1 MYSKIAINNVKK
13 SFKDYAI
20 YFLTIAFAV
29 CIFYSFNAIDAQK
42 AVLDMNKSQAEYMTV
57 VTTLISYVS
66 VFVSF
71 ILGGLILYANN
82 FLIKKRKKEL
92 GIYMTLGMKKSKISK
107 ILLGETLIVGILS
120 LAAGLLLGVLLSQ
133 GLSLFTAKLFEVDMT
148 EFKFI
153 ISFGAISKT
162 ILYFAIIFGI
172 LMIFNTTIVSRYK
185 LIDMLNAGRKNEEIK
200 IKNPI
205 ISSIIFII
213 SVVILVF
220 AYYLVSKVGLNMQ
233 KIEFKASIVLGIL
246 GTVGFFFG
254 ISGFLIAIV
263 QKSKILGTVGF
274 FFGISGFLI
283 AIVQKSKN
291 IYLKKLNIFITRQIS
306 SKVNTNFVSMA
317 VISLML
323 FITIVLLSTGL
334 SFKNALEAGIVA
346 PFDASVKLYTEEG
359 DKYTSVE
366 QLLNIANYDIKDN
379 KAIFFNT
386 YRMNGPDPNSILK
399 NYAVGDFKKDLDNGK
414 QRWESIDLI
423 KLSDFNKIRELEGKS
438 TFIMDDDEVMLLS
451 NFKSAKSSI
460 ENMIKLKGIVNLN
473 GKEYKVANTEY
484 LDDALYN
491 SSIADNVLTL
501 IVNDNFDGNI
511 YLSNAYMNVNYK
523 NPGDESAEEDM
534 QNSFHNKKDNKELYD
549 LPLVVYTK
557 QDVYNENKTMGATV
571 LYIGL
576 YLGIIFLIA
585 SAAVLALQQLSE
597 ASDSSDRYKALKRIG
612 ATEKM
617 INKTIFAQTVI
628 YFVMP
633 LGLAIVSSIV
643 GINVVNKFLI
653 IYGNTNIVPTAL
665 LTLAILVI
673 VYGGYFYVTYT
684 GYKSIVK
691 NSK

>member
-13 SFKDYAI
+13 SFKDYTI

-92 GIYMTLGMKKSKISK
+92 GIYMTLGMSKSKISK
-107 ILLGETLIVGILS
+107 ILLGETLIVGVLS
-120 LAAGLLLGVLLSQ
+120 LVAGLLLGVLLSQ

-162 ILYFAIIFGI
+162 ILYFAIIFGV

-205 ISSIIFII
+205 VSSIVFII
-213 SVVILVF
+213 SVVILVG
-220 AYYLVSKVGLNMQ
+220 AYYLVSKVGLNME
-233 KIEFKASIVLGIL
+233 KVEFKASIILGIL

-254 ISGFLIAIV
+254 IAGFI
-263 QKSKILGTVGF
+263 
-274 FFGISGFLI
+274 ISM
-283 AIVQKSKN
+283 VQKSKN

-346 PFDASVKLYTEEG
+346 PFDASVKLFTEEG
-359 DKYTSVE
+359 DKYTSVG
-366 QLLNIANYDIKDN
+366 QILNIAKYDVKDN
-379 KAIFFNT
+379 KVIFFNT
-386 YRMNGPDPNSILK
+386 YRMDGPDPNSILK

-414 QRWESIDLI
+414 QRWESIDVI

-438 TFIMDDDEVMLLS
+438 TFTMKDDEVMLLS

-491 SSIADNVLTL
+491 SEIADNVLTL
-501 IVNDNFDGNI
+501 IVNDNFDGDI

-523 NPGDESAEEDM
+523 NPSDGLAEEDM
-534 QNSFHNKKDNKELYD
+534 QNSFHNTRDNKELYD
-549 LPLVVYTK
+549 LPLIVYTK
-557 QDVYNENKTMGATV
+557 QDVYNASKGLSTTI

-576 YLGIIFLIA
+576 YLGIVFLIA

-643 GINVVNKFLI
+643 GIRVVNKFLSM
-653 IYGNTNIVPTAL
+653 YGNTNIVPTAL

-684 GYKSIVK
+684 GYKSMIK

>member
-13 SFKDYAI
+13 SFKDYTI

-205 ISSIIFII
+205 VSSIIFII
-213 SVVILVF
+213 SALILIV

-263 QKSKILGTVGF
+263 QKSK
-274 FFGISGFLI
+274 
-283 AIVQKSKN
+283 N
-291 IYLKKLNIFITRQIS
+291 IYFKKLNIFITRQIS
-306 SKVNTNFVSMA
+306 SKVNTNFISMA

-359 DKYTSVE
+359 DKYTSIE
-366 QLLNIANYDIKDN
+366 QLLNIAKYDFKDN

-386 YRMNGPDPNSILK
+386 YRMDGPDPNSILK
-399 NYAVGDFKKDLDNGK
+399 DYAVGEFKKDLDNGK

-423 KLSDFNKIRELEGKS
+423 KLSDFNKLRELEGKS
-438 TFIMDDDEVMLLS
+438 TFTMNDDEVMLLS
-451 NFKSAKSSI
+451 NFNTAKSSI

-491 SSIADNVLTL
+491 SSVADNVLTL
-501 IVNDNFDGNI
+501 IVNDNFDGDI

-523 NPGDESAEEDM
+523 NPGDESAEEDIK
-534 QNSFHNKKDNKELYD
+534 NSFYNTKDNKELYD
-549 LPLVVYTK
+549 LPLITYTK
-557 QDVYNENKTMGATV
+557 QDVYDQNKTMGVTI

-576 YLGIIFLIA
+576 YLGIVFLIA

-597 ASDSSDRYKALKRIG
+597 ASDSSDRYKALKKIG

-617 INKTIFAQTVI
+617 INKTIFAKTVI

-643 GINVVNKFLI
+643 GINVVNKFLSM
-653 IYGNTNIVPTAL
+653 YGNTNIVPTSL

>member
-13 SFKDYAI
+13 SFKDYTI

-42 AVLDMNKSQAEYMTV
+42 AVLVMSKSQAEYMTV

-66 VFVSF
+66 IFVSF

-92 GIYMTLGMKKSKISK
+92 GIYMTLGMSKSKISK

-120 LAAGLLLGVLLSQ
+120 LVAGLLLGVLLSQ

-153 ISFGAISKT
+153 VSFGAIGKT
-162 ILYFAIIFGI
+162 ILYFAIIFGV

-205 ISSIIFII
+205 VSSIVFII

-220 AYYLVSKVGLNMQ
+220 AYYLVTKVGLNMQ
-233 KIEFKASIVLGIL
+233 KIEFKASIVFGIL

-254 ISGFLIAIV
+254 IAGFIISMV
-263 QKSKILGTVGF
+263 QR
-274 FFGISGFLI
+274 
-283 AIVQKSKN
+283 SKN

-306 SKVNTNFVSMA
+306 SKVNTNFLSMA

-323 FITIVLLSTGL
+323 FITIVILSTGL
-334 SFKNALEAGIVA
+334 SFKSALEAGIVA
-346 PFDASVKLYTEEG
+346 PFDASVKLFTEEG
-359 DKYTSVE
+359 EKYTSVE
-366 QLLNIANYDIKDN
+366 QILNIAKYDVKDN

-386 YRMNGPDPNSILK
+386 YRMDGPDANSILK
-399 NYAVGDFKKDLDNGK
+399 DYAVGDFKKDLDNGK
-414 QRWESIDLI
+414 QRWESIDMI

-438 TFIMDDDEVMLLS
+438 TFTMNDDEVMLLS
-451 NFKSAKSSI
+451 NFKSAKASI
-460 ENMIKLKGIVNLN
+460 ENMIKLKGTVNLN
-473 GKEYKVANTEY
+473 GKEYKVANTDY

-491 SSIADNVLTL
+491 SVIADNVLTL

-511 YLSNAYMNVNYK
+511 YLSDAYMDVNYK

-534 QNSFHNKKDNKELYD
+534 QNSFHNVKDNKELYD
-549 LPLVVYTK
+549 LPLIVYTK
-557 QDVYNENKTMGATV
+557 QDVYNENKGVSTII

-576 YLGIIFLIA
+576 YLGIVFLIA
-585 SAAVLALQQLSE
+585 SAAVLALQKLSE
-597 ASDSSDRYKALKRIG
+597 ASDSSDRYKALKKIG

-628 YFVMP
+628 YFIMP

-643 GINVVNKFLI
+643 GINVVNKYLSLF
-653 IYGNTNIVPTAL
+653 GNTNIVPTAL

-684 GYKSIVK
+684 GYKSIIK

>member
-120 LAAGLLLGVLLSQ
+120 LATGLLLGVLLSQ

-254 ISGFLIAIV
+254 ISGFI
-263 QKSKILGTVGF
+263 
-274 FFGISGFLI
+274 IS
-283 AIVQKSKN
+283 IVQKSKN

-334 SFKNALEAGIVA
+334 SFKSALEVGIVA

-366 QLLNIANYDIKDN
+366 QLLNIANYDVKDN

-386 YRMNGPDPNSILK
+386 YRMDGPDPNSILK
-399 NYAVGDFKKDLDNGK
+399 NYAVGNFKKDLDNGK
-414 QRWESIDLI
+414 QRWESISVI

-438 TFIMDDDEVMLLS
+438 TFTMNNDEVMLLS
-451 NFKSAKSSI
+451 NFNTAKSSI

-491 SSIADNVLTL
+491 SSVADNVLTL

-523 NPGDESAEEDM
+523 NPSDESAEEDM

-597 ASDSSDRYKALKRIG
+597 ASDSSDRYKALKKVG

-653 IYGNTNIVPTAL
+653 MYGNTNIVPTAL

>member
-13 SFKDYAI
+13 SFKDYTI

-92 GIYMTLGMKKSKISK
+92 GIYMTLGMRKSKISK

-120 LAAGLLLGVLLSQ
+120 LVAGLLLGVLLSQ
-133 GLSLFTAKLFEVDMT
+133 GLSLFTAKLFEVDMA

-153 ISFGAISKT
+153 VSFGAISKT
-162 ILYFAIIFGI
+162 IFYFTIIFGI

-213 SVVILVF
+213 SVAILVF
-220 AYYLVSKVGLNMQ
+220 AYYLVSKGGLNMQ
-233 KIEFKASIVLGIL
+233 KIEFKASIVLG
-246 GTVGFFFG
+246 
-254 ISGFLIAIV
+254 
-263 QKSKILGTVGF
+263 ILGTVGF

-346 PFDASVKLYTEEG
+346 PFDASVKLFTAEG
-359 DKYTSVE
+359 DKYTSIE
-366 QLLNIANYDIKDN
+366 QILDIAKYDVKDN
-379 KAIFFNT
+379 KAIFFNI
-386 YRMNGPDPNSILK
+386 YRMDGPDANSILK

-414 QRWESIDLI
+414 QRWEFIDMI
-423 KLSDFNKIRELEGKS
+423 KLSDFNKLRELEGKGIF
-438 TFIMDDDEVMLLS
+438 TMNEDEVMLLS
-451 NFKSAKSSI
+451 NFKSAKQSI
-460 ENMIKLKGIVNLN
+460 ENMIKLKGTVNLN
-473 GKEYKVANTEY
+473 GKEYKVANTDY
-484 LDDALYN
+484 LDDAIWN
-491 SSIADNVLTL
+491 SSIADNVLTI

-523 NPGDESAEEDM
+523 NPSNKSAEEDM
-534 QNSFHNKKDNKELYD
+534 QNSFHNTKDNKELYD
-549 LPLVVYTK
+549 LPLIAYTK
-557 QDVYNENKTMGATV
+557 QDVYNENKGMSTTI

-576 YLGIIFLIA
+576 YLGIVFLIA

-597 ASDSSDRYKALKRIG
+597 ASDSSDRYKALKKIG

-628 YFVMP
+628 YFVIP

-643 GINVVNKFLI
+643 GIRVVNKFLSM
-653 IYGNTNIVPTAL
+653 YGNTNIVPTAL

>member
-120 LAAGLLLGVLLSQ
+120 LATGLLLGVLLSQ

-213 SVVILVF
+213 SVAILVF
-220 AYYLVSKVGLNMQ
+220 AYYLVSKGGLNMQ
-233 KIEFKASIVLGIL
+233 KIEFKESIVLG
-246 GTVGFFFG
+246 
-254 ISGFLIAIV
+254 
-263 QKSKILGTVGF
+263 ILGTVGF

-334 SFKNALEAGIVA
+334 SFKSALEVGIVA

-366 QLLNIANYDIKDN
+366 QLLNIANYDVKDN

-386 YRMNGPDPNSILK
+386 YRMDGPDPNSILK
-399 NYAVGDFKKDLDNGK
+399 NYAVGEFKKDLDNGE
-414 QRWESIDLI
+414 QRWESISVI

-438 TFIMDDDEVMLLS
+438 TFTMNNDEVMLLS
-451 NFKSAKSSI
+451 NFNTAKSSI

-491 SSIADNVLTL
+491 SSVADNVLTL
-501 IVNDNFDGNI
+501 IVNDNFDRNI

-523 NPGDESAEEDM
+523 NPSDESAEEDM

-597 ASDSSDRYKALKRIG
+597 ASDSSDRYKALKKVG

-653 IYGNTNIVPTAL
+653 MYGNTNIVPTAL

>member
-13 SFKDYAI
+13 SFKDYTI

-42 AVLDMNKSQAEYMTV
+42 AVLVMSKSQAEYMTV

-66 VFVSF
+66 IFVSF

-92 GIYMTLGMKKSKISK
+92 GIYMTLGMSKSKISK

-120 LAAGLLLGVLLSQ
+120 LVAGLLLGVLLSQ

-153 ISFGAISKT
+153 ISFGAIGKT
-162 ILYFAIIFGI
+162 ILYFAIIFGM
-172 LMIFNTTIVSRYK
+172 LMVFNTTIVSRYK
-185 LIDMLNAGRKNEEIK
+185 LIDMLNAWRKNEEIK

-205 ISSIIFII
+205 VSSIVFII
-213 SVVILVF
+213 SIIILVV
-220 AYYLVSKVGLNMQ
+220 AYYLVSKVGLDMEDI
-233 KIEFKASIVLGIL
+233 KFKTSIVFGIL

-254 ISGFLIAIV
+254 ISGFI
-263 QKSKILGTVGF
+263 
-274 FFGISGFLI
+274 IS
-283 AIVQKSKN
+283 IVQKSKN
-291 IYLKKLNIFITRQIS
+291 IYLRKLNIFVTRQIS
-306 SKVNTNFVSMA
+306 SKVNTNFISMA

-323 FITIVLLSTGL
+323 FITIVILSTGL
-334 SFKNALEAGIVA
+334 SFKSALEAGIVA
-346 PFDASVKLYTEEG
+346 PFDASVKLFTEEG
-359 DKYTSVE
+359 EKYTSVE
-366 QLLNIANYDIKDN
+366 QILNIAKYDVKDN

-386 YRMNGPDPNSILK
+386 YRMDGPDANSILK
-399 NYAVGDFKKDLDNGK
+399 DYAVGDFKKDLDNGK
-414 QRWESIDLI
+414 QRWESIDMI

-438 TFIMDDDEVMLLS
+438 TFTMNDDEVMLLS
-451 NFKSAKSSI
+451 NFKSAKASI
-460 ENMIKLKGIVNLN
+460 ENMIKLKGTVNLN
-473 GKEYKVANTEY
+473 GKEYKVANTDY

-491 SSIADNVLTL
+491 SVIADNVLTL

-511 YLSNAYMNVNYK
+511 YLSDAYMDVNYK

-534 QNSFHNKKDNKELYD
+534 QNSFHNVKDNKELYD
-549 LPLVVYTK
+549 LPLIVYTK
-557 QDVYNENKTMGATV
+557 QDVYNENKGVSTII

-576 YLGIIFLIA
+576 YLGIVFLIA

-597 ASDSSDRYKALKRIG
+597 ASDSSDRYKALKKIG

-628 YFVMP
+628 YFIMP

-643 GINVVNKFLI
+643 GINVVNKYLSLF
-653 IYGNTNIVPTAL
+653 GNTNIVPTAL

-684 GYKSIVK
+684 GYKSIIK

>member
-13 SFKDYAI
+13 SFKDYSI

-29 CIFYSFNAIDAQK
+29 CIFYSFNSIDAQK
-42 AVLDMNKSQAEYMTV
+42 AILDMNKSQAEYMGV

-66 VFVSF
+66 LFVSF
-71 ILGGLILYANN
+71 ILGALILYANN

-92 GIYMTLGMKKSKISK
+92 GIYMTLGMSKRKISK
-107 ILLGETLIVGILS
+107 ILVSETLIVGILS
-120 LAAGLLLGVLLSQ
+120 LCAGLFLGVVISQ
-133 GLSLFTAKLFEVDMT
+133 GLSVFTAKLVEGGMS
-148 EFKFI
+148 EFKFV
-153 ISFGAISKT
+153 ISYQAIGKT
-162 ILYFAIIFGI
+162 ILYFAIIFGM

-213 SVVILVF
+213 SVAILVL
-220 AYYLVSKVGLNMQ
+220 AYYLVCKVGLNMQ

-254 ISGFLIAIV
+254 ISGFIISMV
-263 QKSKILGTVGF
+263 QKN
-274 FFGISGFLI
+274 
-283 AIVQKSKN
+283 KN

-306 SKVNTNFVSMA
+306 SKVNTNFISMA

-334 SFKNALEAGIVA
+334 SFKSALEAGIVA
-346 PFDASVKLYTEEG
+346 PFDVSVKLFTDEG
-359 DKYTSVE
+359 EKYTSVE
-366 QLLNIANYDIKDN
+366 QVLNLAKYDVKDN
-379 KAIFFNT
+379 NAIFFNT
-386 YRMNGPDPNSILK
+386 YKIDGPDVNSILK
-399 NYAVGDFKKDLDNGK
+399 NYSVGDFKKNLDNGK
-414 QRWESIDLI
+414 ERWGYIEAI
-423 KLSDFNKIRELEGKS
+423 KLSDFNKIRQLQGKS
-438 TFIMDDDEVMLLS
+438 TFTMNEDEIMLLS
-451 NFKSAKSSI
+451 NLKPVKSSV
-460 ENMIKLKGIVNLN
+460 ENMINLKGTVDLN
-473 GKEYKVANTEY
+473 GKQYKVANTEY
-484 LDDALYN
+484 LNDAIWNSAVAADELILIINDD
-491 SSIADNVLTL
+491 
-501 IVNDNFDGNI
+501 FDENI
-511 YLSNAYMNVNYK
+511 SLSNAYMDVNYK
-523 NPGDESAEEDM
+523 NSNEEAIQKDIENTFKNLKNNDELRS
-534 QNSFHNKKDNKELYD
+534 
-549 LPLVVYTK
+549 LPILSYTK
-557 QDVYNENKTMGATV
+557 QDVYNESKGVSTTI
-571 LYIGL
+571 LYVGL

-597 ASDSSDRYKALKRIG
+597 ASDSSDRYKALKKIG

-617 INKTIFAQTVI
+617 IDKAIFKQTVI
-628 YFVMP
+628 YFIMP

-643 GINVVNKFLI
+643 GINVVNKFISL
-653 IYGNTNIVPTAL
+653 YGNTNIVPTAL